1 MSRGQAWLL
10 RCGLLYLLLTG
21 AFGVAFSLRPGLA
34 GVFAT
39 THAHLGLVG
48 FFLSMVMGVA
58 YWMMPRP
65 GGIKQAR
72 SEWTSFWL
80 LQAGMITRLV
90 GEPWTRLGG
99 GAPARALFVAS
110 GLLVLGAMLSFA
122 LAMRTRIVTID
133 VIRAR
138 SRPRRSAVERPVEP
152 GEDVIPSASASDERA

>member
-10 RCGLLYLLLTG
+10 RGALVYLLLTG
-21 AFGVAFSLRPGLA
+21 AFGVAFTLRPGLV
-34 GVFAT
+34 GVFGP

-65 GGIKQAR
+65 GGIRQTGF
-72 SEWTSFWL
+72 EWTSFWF
-80 LQAGMITRLV
+80 LQAGMISRLV

-99 GAPARALFVAS
+99 GLPARIVFVAS
-110 GLLVLGAMLSFA
+110 GLLVLVAMASFAWAMLF
-122 LAMRTRIVTID
+122 RVVTID

-138 SRPRRSAVERPVEP
+138 SRPRKSAAASQTDRP
-152 GEDVIPSASASDERA
+152 DDTA